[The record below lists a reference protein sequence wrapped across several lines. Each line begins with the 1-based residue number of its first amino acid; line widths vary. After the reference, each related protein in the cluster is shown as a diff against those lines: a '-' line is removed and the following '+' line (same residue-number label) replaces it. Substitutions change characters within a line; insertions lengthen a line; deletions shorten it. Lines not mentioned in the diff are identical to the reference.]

1 MTEPTQVLT
10 RPPMSTSTPS
20 RANLA
25 DVIQLIS
32 KAELPEKQKQDLR
45 SAVRTV
51 AKLVDADPT
60 SIAADPTLLR
70 RKLEEISPDAH
81 GLSKGRWANIRSLL
95 GKALAL
101 KIIGEIQDGG
111 DPDLQHDSSTNALIR
126 RYRGAP

>member
-1 MTEPTQVLT
+1 
-10 RPPMSTSTPS
+10 MSTTAAS

-45 SAVRTV
+45 SAIRTV
-51 AKLVDADPT
+51 AKLLDTEPASV
-60 SIAADPTLLR
+60 AADPPLLR

-101 KIIGEIQDGG
+101 ARPMMPSRNIVPVL
-111 DPDLQHDSSTNALIR
+111 PDWEALTR
-126 RYRGAP
+126 GLAFYR